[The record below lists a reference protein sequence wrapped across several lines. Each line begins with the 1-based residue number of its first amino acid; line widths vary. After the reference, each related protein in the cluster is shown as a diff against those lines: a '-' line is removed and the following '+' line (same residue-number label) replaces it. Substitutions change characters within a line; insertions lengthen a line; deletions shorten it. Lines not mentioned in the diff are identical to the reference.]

1 MTVNSELLKADLKR
15 LSAQGVSLFNAMQ
28 AEQYPER
35 MEAHFATVLKKD
47 YTAFVKTLPS
57 FIHAYQP
64 WYSAAQEV
72 IRRFLPGRLADFT
85 NLYEPAKN
93 RKDIRPDTYVIED
106 YLKDVVITTG
116 FDKKVVASPRDA
128 IPVFQQQMSILNA
141 VNERFDTSLFD
152 MNRLLQSELLDA
164 ELQAARDLVKN
175 KFLRSAGAICGVIL
189 IKHFEQ
195 VRNYHQLKI
204 KKNSTINDYNELF
217 KTQSIY
223 SFAAYRQVGY
233 LYEIWFLCCRNKK
246 DMPTTEEVQSLID
259 GVEKVIKTVF

>member
-1 MTVNSELLKADLKR
+1 
-15 LSAQGVSLFNAMQ
+15 
-28 AEQYPER
+28 
-35 MEAHFATVLKKD
+35 
-47 YTAFVKTLPS
+47 
-57 FIHAYQP
+57 
-64 WYSAAQEV
+64 
-72 IRRFLPGRLADFT
+72 
-85 NLYEPAKN
+85 
-93 RKDIRPDTYVIED
+93 
-106 YLKDVVITTG
+106 
-116 FDKKVVASPRDA
+116 
-128 IPVFQQQMSILNA
+128 MSILNA

-164 ELQAARDLVKN
+164 ELQAARDLAKN

-223 SFAAYRQVGY
+223 SFAAYRQVQY

-246 DMPTTEEVQSLID
+246 DMPTTEEVQSLIE